1 MVHRWTYLLAVLFTT
16 VLILFGFQ
24 SLPSSDAR
32 VSRPLHKQFTIQDLD
47 ENVASKAS
55 FVPPLR
61 TAGRYIV
68 DSNDQRFKLASVNW
82 YGASDVIFAPMGLD
96 VRHRSEIAATIRKM
110 GFNSVR
116 FPYSDQAVIDNP
128 VVDPAFLSA
137 NLDLFDGYEFG
148 QNFAGGLENTPR
160 ALDVYKACVEAMTDA
175 GIAVIINNHITNAH
189 W

>member
-1 MVHRWTYLLAVLFTT
+1 MAHRWTYLLAVLFTT
-16 VLILFGFQ
+16 VLILYSFQ
-24 SLPSSDAR
+24 SIPSSDAR
-32 VSRPLHKQFTIQDLD
+32 VSRRLHKQFTIQDLD
-47 ENVASKAS
+47 ENVASNAS

-61 TAGRYIV
+61 TAGRHIV
-68 DSNDQRFKLASVNW
+68 DNNGQRFKLASVNW

-96 VRHRSEIAATIRKM
+96 VRHRKEIASTIRKM

-116 FPYSDQAVIDNP
+116 FPYSDEMILENP
-128 VVDPAFLSA
+128 VVDPVYLSA
-137 NLDLFDGYEFG
+137 NLDLFDGHEFG
-148 QNFAGGLENTPR
+148 QTFEGSLQNAPR